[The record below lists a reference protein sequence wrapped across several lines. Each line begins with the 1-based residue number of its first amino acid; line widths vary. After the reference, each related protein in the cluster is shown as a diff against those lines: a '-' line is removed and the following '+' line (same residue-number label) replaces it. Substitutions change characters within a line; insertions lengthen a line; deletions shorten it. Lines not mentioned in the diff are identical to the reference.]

1 MTEGM
6 VHLYYGKGKGKT
18 TAAAGLAIRA
28 LGHGIKVTFVQ
39 FLKDGTSGELAPLM
53 EAGAKIVSGR
63 PGTKFTFLMTE
74 KEKEE
79 TRLWNDRMLEEVISS
94 KAVSPED
101 ISSEAASP
109 EVISSGAISSERSLL
124 ILDELCAAVSTGLVS
139 RELAKKA
146 VLNRP
151 KGCEVV
157 MTGREPEA
165 WMKETADY
173 ITEMKCEK
181 HPYSEGIT
189 ARAGIEY

>member
-39 FLKDGTSGELAPLM
+39 FLKDGTSGELAPLR

-74 KEKEE
+74 EEKEE
-79 TRLWNDRMLEEVISS
+79 TTLWNDRMLEEIISS
-94 KAVSPED
+94 KASSFEAVSPE
-101 ISSEAASP
+101 I
-109 EVISSGAISSERSLL
+109 ISSGAISSERSLL

-151 KGCEVV
+151 ENCEVV

-165 WMKETADY
+165 WMKEAADY

-181 HPYSEGIT
+181 HPYSGGIT